1 MGRDRLF
8 PRKGLL
14 RQKTPVYIHRQ
25 AVDPRTLPDGG
36 GNYSGVNLHKV
47 RMPGGS
53 IKWSAVDDGNPNS
66 TRVYPRR
73 MQDRFLQG
81 TPVGTTYYKG
91 KSLRDKLFSRYSTK
105 ITDGPT
111 DLPNKWA
118 MSGRSDPR
126 SRKLSRVAV
135 VYRRPVERIP
145 GTYIA
150 AGGAVVA
157 GGAAAEGHRRIA
169 KAYTRKYSDTEFLPS
184 NFNPQPA
191 AGRGRRIPVPLD
203 MAAAANVYATN
214 LPRLLGAA
222 TGRGKKM
229 SEKDAT
235 NSILELLFAS
245 RMQNRTM

>member
-25 AVDPRTLPDGG
+25 AVDPRTLPD
-36 GNYSGVNLHKV
+36 
-47 RMPGGS
+47 
-53 IKWSAVDDGNPNS
+53 
-66 TRVYPRR
+66 
-73 MQDRFLQG
+73 
-81 TPVGTTYYKG
+81 
-91 KSLRDKLFSRYSTK
+91 
-105 ITDGPT
+105 
-111 DLPNKWA
+111 
-118 MSGRSDPR
+118 
-126 SRKLSRVAV
+126 
-135 VYRRPVERIP
+135 
-145 GTYIA
+145 
-150 AGGAVVA
+150 GGAVVA